1 MTMRDPDLRDP
12 DVRDHTTVRN
22 RNASPWGWIAGAIV
36 VVLLLAA
43 IAYSWNSEP
52 TSSASNNPGASA
64 PASTT
69 GSAPA
74 RTPSPNTPPANA
86 PAR

>member
-1 MTMRDPDLRDP
+1 MTMRDPDMRDP
-12 DVRDHTTVRN
+12 EIGNRTTVRGGN
-22 RNASPWGWIAGAIV
+22 GAPWGWIAGAIV
-36 VVLLLAA
+36 VVLLLGA
-43 IAYSWNSEP
+43 IAYSWNNEP
-52 TSSASNNPGASA
+52 TNTASNPSASA

-74 RTPSPNTPPANA
+74 KTPSSNTPPANA

>member
-1 MTMRDPDLRDP
+1 MTMRDPDMRDRT
-12 DVRDHTTVRN
+12 VTRD
-22 RNASPWGWIAGAIV
+22 RNASNWGWIAGAIV
-36 VVLLLAA
+36 VLLLLGAV
-43 IAYSWNSEP
+43 AYNWNSGP
-52 TSSASNNPGASA
+52 SSTASNNSGASA

-74 RTPSPNTPPANA
+74 RAPASNAPPAGA

>member
-1 MTMRDPDLRDP
+1 MTMRDPDMRDRTTT
-12 DVRDHTTVRN
+12 RDS
-22 RNASPWGWIAGAIV
+22 NASTWGWIAGAIV
-36 VVLLLAA
+36 VVLLLGA
-43 IAYSWNSEP
+43 IAYSWNNET
-52 TSSASNNPGASA
+52 TSSASNNPSASA

-74 RTPSPNTPPANA
+74 TPPSNTPPAST